1 MRHYGACTEAAP
13 AIGLMSQGHAAQSV
27 LEARHFS
34 KRFGGTLALDDVGLT
49 IEGGTIHGLVGH
61 NGSGKSTL
69 IKILAGYHA
78 PEAGAE
84 LTIDGGAVRLP
95 LAPGRFRAL
104 GMAFVH
110 QDPGLVASLSV
121 IENLRIGSIAQR
133 RLSPIAWRDE
143 VRHCEA
149 LLAEFGLSCDP
160 RAAVET
166 LRPWQ
171 RPMLA
176 IIRAVDETR
185 ALLRQTGQRRGLLVL
200 DEPTATLADS
210 NVGQLFEA
218 VRRVQAAGF
227 GVLFVSHDLDEILAV
242 TGHLTVLRDGR
253 VVGSGA
259 TSSFSRDDLVRLI
272 VGHDL
277 PPPSG
282 APLVRTRRSDRLADV
297 HGLSGPSLRAVDFS
311 LLPGEIVGASGLIGS
326 GFAEIGP
333 MLIGAAPARAGRL
346 RVGAHSIDLAAVT
359 PASAIAAGVS
369 YVPGERLRDGC
380 VGELSVAEN
389 VGLPVLG
396 RFFRGGWLRRR
407 PLAAHARTQLT
418 RLDVRPADPTL
429 NLEALSGGNQQKVLL
444 AKWLQLEPRL
454 LILQEPTQGVD
465 VGAREQIF
473 TIIRAFAAR
482 GGSVLCLSGDHEQLA
497 MLCSRV
503 LIFRRGRIARE
514 LVGPEVT
521 KEQIAHECLGSDVQA
536 TA

>member
-1 MRHYGACTEAAP
+1 
-13 AIGLMSQGHAAQSV
+13 MSEKDAEPPI
-27 LEARHFS
+27 LEAQHFS

-49 IEGGTIHGLVGH
+49 IEGGTVHGLVGH

-84 LTIDGGAVRLP
+84 LAIDGRPVRLP

-110 QDPGLVASLSV
+110 QDPGLIASLSV
-121 IENLRIGSIAQR
+121 VENLRIGSIAQR
-133 RLSPIAWRDE
+133 RLSPIAWRNE
-143 VRHCEA
+143 TRHCEA
-149 LLAEFGLSCDP
+149 LLSEFGLSCDP
-160 RAAVET
+160 SAAVET

-185 ALLRQTGQRRGLLVL
+185 ALLRQTGQNRGLLIL

-210 NVGQLFEA
+210 NVEQLFDV

-242 TGHLTVLRDGR
+242 TDHVTVLRDGR
-253 VVGSGA
+253 VAGSGA
-259 TSSFSRDDLVRLI
+259 TSSYTRDDLVRLI
-272 VGHDL
+272 VGHDI
-277 PPPSG
+277 PPTAT
-282 APLVRTRRSDRLADV
+282 APPEKKVRRSDHLTDV
-297 HGLSGPSLRAVDFS
+297 QGMSGPGIRAVDFS
-311 LLPGEIVGASGLIGS
+311 IAPGEILGASGLIGS

-333 MLIGAAPARAGRL
+333 MLIGAVQAWTGQM
-346 RVGAHSIDLAAVT
+346 RVGTHGMKLAAIT

-369 YVPGERLRDGC
+369 YVPGERLREGC
-380 VGELSVAEN
+380 IGELSVAEN
-389 VGLPVLG
+389 VALPVLG
-396 RFFRGGWLRRR
+396 RFFRSGWLHRGA
-407 PLAAHARTQLT
+407 LAAHARAQLT
-418 RLDVRPADPTL
+418 RLGVRPADPSL

-473 TIIRAFAAR
+473 AIIRAFAAR

-497 MLCSRV
+497 ILCSRV
-503 LIFRRGRIARE
+503 LIFRRGRVTRE
-514 LVGPEVT
+514 LAGLEVT
-521 KEQIAHECLGSDVQA
+521 KERIAHECIGSAVQA

>member
-1 MRHYGACTEAAP
+1 
-13 AIGLMSQGHAAQSV
+13 MSEEDAGPPI

-49 IEGGTIHGLVGH
+49 IEGGTVHGLVGH

-78 PEAGAE
+78 PEVGAE
-84 LTIDGGAVRLP
+84 LAIDGRAVRLP

-110 QDPGLVASLSV
+110 QDPGLIASLSV
-121 IENLRIGSIAQR
+121 VENLRIGSIAQR
-133 RLSPIAWRDE
+133 RLSPIAWRNE
-143 VRHCEA
+143 IRHSEA
-149 LLAEFGLSCDP
+149 LLSEFGLSCDP

-185 ALLRQTGQRRGLLVL
+185 ALLRQTGQHRGLLVL

-210 NVGQLFEA
+210 NVGQLFEV

-242 TGHLTVLRDGR
+242 TDHVTVLRDGR
-253 VVGSGA
+253 VAGSGA
-259 TSSFSRDDLVRLI
+259 TSSFTRDDLVRLI
-272 VGHDL
+272 VGHDI
-277 PPPSG
+277 P
-282 APLVRTRRSDRLADV
+282 RTSAVPQEKVRRSDHLTDV
-297 HGLSGPSLRAVDFS
+297 QGMSGPGIRAIDFS
-311 LLPGEIVGASGLIGS
+311 VAPGEILGASGLIGS

-333 MLIGAAPARAGRL
+333 MLIGAVPARTGQM
-346 RVGAHSIDLAAVT
+346 RVGTHSMNLAAIT
-359 PASAIAAGVS
+359 PASAIAAGIS
-369 YVPGERLRDGC
+369 YVPGERLREGC
-380 VGELSVAEN
+380 IGELSVAEN

-396 RFFRGGWLRRR
+396 RFFRKGWLHRGA
-407 PLAAHARTQLT
+407 LAAHARAQLT
-418 RLDVRPADPTL
+418 RLGVRPADPSL

-482 GGSVLCLSGDHEQLA
+482 GCSVLCLSGDHEQLA
-497 MLCSRV
+497 ILCSRV
-503 LIFRRGRIARE
+503 LILRRGRVTRE
-514 LVGPEVT
+514 LVGLEVT
-521 KEQIAHECLGSDVQA
+521 KERISHECLGSDVQA